1 MLFYQP
7 RLNEGSLFLDHD
19 ESRHCVKVLRKRSGD
34 LIQVTDGR
42 GFFYDALL
50 TNTSPEQCTFVIQK
64 KTAAPKKKYSL
75 HIAIAPTK
83 NPDRT
88 EWFAE
93 KAVEIG
99 VDAISFVQCKN
110 SERISLKLERIQKL
124 AVSAMK
130 QSQQAWLPVIHPL
143 RPLTDLIH
151 NTPESTRFI
160 AYVDKTNPDH
170 LVNVAPPEKD
180 YVVLIGPEGD
190 FSPEELELALQQG
203 FRKVSLGPNRL
214 RTETAGLVVCQ
225 SIAILHQRTNA

>member
-7 RLNEGSLFLDHD
+7 QLNEGSLFLDHD

-34 LIQVTDGR
+34 VIQVTDGR

-50 TNTSPEQCTFVIQK
+50 TDTSTELCTFAIQK
-64 KTAAPKKKYSL
+64 KVAAPKKKYSL

-88 EWFAE
+88 EWFVE

-143 RPLTDLIH
+143 RPLTELIH

-170 LVNVAPPEKD
+170 LVNVAAPEKD

-225 SIAILHQRTNA
+225 SMAILHQRTNA